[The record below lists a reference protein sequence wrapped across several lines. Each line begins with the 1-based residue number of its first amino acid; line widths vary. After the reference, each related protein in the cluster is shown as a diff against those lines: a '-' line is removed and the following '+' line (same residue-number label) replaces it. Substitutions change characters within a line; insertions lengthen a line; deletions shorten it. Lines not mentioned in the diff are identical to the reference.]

1 MKMNLQEALPPMI
14 PEFPVE
20 IAGNHLTLR
29 FDVNINKT
37 KKGVKLQFVMK
48 DIPSDPR
55 EAQQLANEIGTE
67 LQQKFA
73 DAGLQIIY
81 DVENPYKNVVGFLLP
96 LPSLAN
102 YLIKNVFQADVEQ
115 PEADGEEGGEE
126 EAPAQPL
133 PQKEEPPVPEDEP
146 VKEVFMKRAGLK

>member
-1 MKMNLQEALPPMI
+1 MKMNLQEALPALI

-20 IAGNHLTLR
+20 IAGHHLTLR

-48 DIPSDPR
+48 DVPSDPR
-55 EAQQLANEIGTE
+55 QAQQLANEIGTE

-73 DAGLQIIY
+73 QAGLQIVY

-96 LPSLAN
+96 LPSLAD
-102 YLIKNVFQADVEQ
+102 YLIKNVFQADVDQ

-126 EAPAQPL
+126 APQQPL

>member
-1 MKMNLQEALPPMI
+1 MRKQLNEALPPMI

-20 IAGNHLTLR
+20 IAGHHLTLR

-48 DIPSDPR
+48 DVPSDPR
-55 EAQQLANEIGTE
+55 QAQTMANEIGTE

-73 DAGLQIIY
+73 EAGLQIIY

-96 LPSLAN
+96 LPSLATFIVN
-102 YLIKNVFQADVEQ
+102 HVLKGEPGTEQ
-115 PEADGEEGGEE
+115 PEGGEQPVEKLPATEQPPAE
-126 EAPAQPL
+126 E
-133 PQKEEPPVPEDEP
+133 EEP
-146 VKEVFMKRAGLK
+146 VKEIMMRRAGLM